1 MSGNQASLAK
11 CPYCPGLYQQLHI
24 HLSSSRTCRGPSGG
38 IFVQG
43 AKVCIPIPNKTKPKK
58 AVEEY
63 AEHSQFNG
71 LSDMEFP
78 PGFRNIY
85 PLAHPNDGAL
95 SSHVKNNTY
104 SDNESDA
111 AIGDMLDYM
120 DEQGDDTV
128 NLANDDIIFNGKS
141 PDDERVLV
149 AAAFD
154 EQEELYGGDD
164 EKSIIIKSDHS
175 SVSSKMQVDDEDG
188 YLPGDNQSKCSS
200 ESYGSDSSS
209 SKMHGN
215 GA

>member
-85 PLAHPNDGAL
+85 PLALPNDGAL

-141 PDDERVLV
+141 PDDECVLV

-154 EQEELYGGDD
+154 EQEELYGDDD

-188 YLPGDNQSKCSS
+188 YLAGDN
-200 ESYGSDSSS
+200 
-209 SKMHGN
+209 
-215 GA
+215 